1 MKKRTK
7 RQAAIIKRR
16 IFLGAV
22 SLVLVVAIAAIVL
35 TVSAIVKSFNTKDDK
50 KDNSDN
56 ASISQNQSDD
66 VSSTVSEPT
75 KNVKPVTVTVINTGD
90 IILHDRIF
98 KDALQSDGSFDFS
111 DFFKVADKRF
121 KSADYAVA
129 NLEVTLGGPRDG
141 APYSGYSGFPAFNS
155 PDTLLDPIKNAGI
168 DLLLTAN
175 NHSYDTRLAGLT
187 RTVAKV
193 KEYGFDFIGT
203 KETESDHTYI
213 VKDINGI
220 KIGMTCFTY
229 ETKSAADGRKTLNGN
244 VLATE
249 AQNLVNSFDYDEI
262 NKFYT
267 TAEQIVAD
275 MKSQE
280 ADAIVFYMH
289 WGEEYQ
295 RTPNTWQKSIAQK
308 LCNMGVDVIVGGHPH
323 VLQPVSL
330 LHAEGSGKT
339 TVCAYSLGNAI
350 SNQRRELLKTLCP
363 TGHSEDGALF
373 TYTFTKSADGVTT
386 LTAVDLVPTW
396 LDKFTVNG
404 KYRYTMY
411 PLDDKATIN
420 SYGLSNA
427 TTAKLNESYERSK
440 QIVATGLTECQKALG
455 CEIRF
460 KD

>member
-1 MKKRTK
+1 MKSRTK
-7 RQAAIIKRR
+7 RQKAIIKRR
-16 IFLGAV
+16 IFLSCAAV
-22 SLVLVVAIAAIVL
+22 ILIAAVIGISVI
-35 TVSAIVKSFNTKDDK
+35 VSAIIKATKPESTTSTPAPS
-50 KDNSDN
+50 SDLT
-56 ASISQNQSDD
+56 
-66 VSSTVSEPT
+66 SSVEPE
-75 KNVKPVTVTVINTGD
+75 KPADTVTATVVNTGD

-98 KDALQSDGSFDFS
+98 KDALLSDGTFDFS

-129 NLEVTLGGPRDG
+129 NLEVTLGGPREG
-141 APYSGYSGFPAFNS
+141 KEYSGYSGFPAFNS
-155 PDTLLDPIKNAGI
+155 PDSLLDPIKNAGI

-175 NHSYDTRLAGLT
+175 NHSYDTGLSGFK
-187 RTVAKV
+187 RTVEKV

-203 KETESDHTYI
+203 RETESDPTYI

-220 KIGMTCFTY
+220 KIGMVCFTY

-249 AQNLVNSFDYDEI
+249 AQNLINSFDYDEI
-262 NKFYT
+262 EKFYSEAQKT
-267 TAEQIVAD
+267 VD
-275 MKSQE
+275 GMKKGG
-280 ADAIVFYMH
+280 ADAIVFYIH

-295 RTPNTWQKSIAQK
+295 RSPNTWQKSIAQK

-330 LHAEGSGKT
+330 LHAEGSSKI

-350 SNQRRELLKTLCP
+350 SNQRRELLSTLCP

-373 TYTFTKSADGVTT
+373 SYTFTKTADGKTS
-386 LTAVDLVPTW
+386 LTAVDFIPTW
-396 LDKFTVNG
+396 LDKFSVNG

-411 PLDDKATIN
+411 PIDNQDAIN
-420 SYGLSNA
+420 NYGLNA
-427 TTAKLNESYERSK
+427 ATAAKLSESYARSK
-440 QIVATGLTECQKALG
+440 AIVASGLTECQQELG

>member
-1 MKKRTK
+1 M
-7 RQAAIIKRR
+7 IGIS
-16 IFLGAV
+16 F
-22 SLVLVVAIAAIVL
+22 
-35 TVSAIVKSFNTKDDK
+35 TVSSILKALKSDGGE
-50 KDNSDN
+50 
-56 ASISQNQSDD
+56 D
-66 VSSTVSEPT
+66 VSSINVSSQKEENPDVDSKTKPGKTVT
-75 KNVKPVTVTVINTGD
+75 ATVINTGD
-90 IILHDRIF
+90 VILHDRIF
-98 KDALQSDGSFDFS
+98 KDANETNGVYDFS

-129 NLEVTLGGPRDG
+129 NLEVTLAGPTEG
-141 APYSGYSGFPAFNS
+141 KPYHGYSGYPAFNS
-155 PDTLLDPIKNAGI
+155 PDCLLDTLKSAGFK
-168 DLLLTAN
+168 LLLTAN

-187 RTVAKV
+187 RTVSKV

-203 KETESDHTYI
+203 KETEADHTYI
-213 VKDINGI
+213 VKNINDI

-249 AQNLVNSFDYDEI
+249 AQNLINSFDYDEI

-267 TAEQIVAD
+267 TAEDIVKN
-275 MKSQE
+275 MKKDG
-280 ADAIVFYMH
+280 ADAVVFYMH

-295 RTPNTWQKSIAQK
+295 RTPNTWQKSIAQR

-330 LHAEGSGKT
+330 LHAEGSDRT

-363 TGHSEDGALF
+363 TGHSEDGAIF
-373 TYTFTKSADGVTT
+373 TYTFTKTPDGATA

-396 LDKFTVNG
+396 LYKYTVGG

-411 PLDDKATIN
+411 PIDNAAAVN
-420 SYGLSNA
+420 GYGLSA
-427 TTAKLNESYERSK
+427 AAVSSLSESYARSK
-440 QIVATGLTECQKALG
+440 AIVAAGLTECQQALG

>member
-1 MKKRTK
+1 MKQKTK
-7 RQAAIIKRR
+7 RQKAIIKRR
-16 IFLGAV
+16 IFL
-22 SLVLVVAIAAIVL
+22 SCAAIILIVAVIGISF
-35 TVSAIVKSFNTKDDK
+35 TVSTILKALKSDGGKDVTSITASSQKEQNNDADSKTKPGK
-50 KDNSDN
+50 
-56 ASISQNQSDD
+56 
-66 VSSTVSEPT
+66 TVT
-75 KNVKPVTVTVINTGD
+75 ATVINTGD
-90 IILHDRIF
+90 VILHDRIF
-98 KDALQSDGSFDFS
+98 KDANETNGVYDFS

-121 KSADYAVA
+121 KAADYAVA
-129 NLEVTLGGPRDG
+129 NLEVTLAGPTEG
-141 APYSGYSGFPAFNS
+141 KPYHGYSGYPAFNS
-155 PDTLLDPIKNAGI
+155 PDCLLDTLKNAGFTM
-168 DLLLTAN
+168 LLTAN
-175 NHSYDTRLAGLT
+175 NHSYDTRMAGLT
-187 RTVAKV
+187 RTVSKV

-203 KETESDHTYI
+203 KETEADHTFI

-244 VLATE
+244 VLASE
-249 AQNLVNSFDYDEI
+249 AQNLINSFDYDEI

-267 TAEQIVAD
+267 IAEDIIKN
-275 MKSQE
+275 MKKDG
-280 ADAIVFYMH
+280 ADAVVFYMH

-330 LHAEGSGKT
+330 LHAEGSDKT

-363 TGHSEDGALF
+363 TGHSEDGAIF
-373 TYTFTKSADGVTT
+373 TYTFTKTPDGATT

-396 LDKFTVNG
+396 LYKYTVSG

-411 PLDDKATIN
+411 PIDNAAAVN
-420 SYGLSNA
+420 SYGLGAAAVSS
-427 TTAKLNESYERSK
+427 LSESYARSK
-440 QIVATGLTECQKALG
+440 AIVAAGLTECQQALG

>member
-1 MKKRTK
+1 MTRFIKGVKILKKRTK
-7 RQAAIIKRR
+7 RQQAIIKRR
-16 IFLGAV
+16 IFLGISAAV
-22 SLVLVVAIAAIVL
+22 LIVALVGVSVL
-35 TVSAIVKSFNTKDDK
+35 ISAVIKAVKSDNEFEISSDIVSTVDNSSKDDESK
-50 KDNSDN
+50 K
-56 ASISQNQSDD
+56 
-66 VSSTVSEPT
+66 TVT
-75 KNVKPVTVTVINTGD
+75 ATVINTGD

-98 KDALQSDGSFDFS
+98 KDAQLSDGTFDFS

-121 KSADYAVA
+121 MSADYAVA
-129 NLEVTLGGPRDG
+129 NLEVTLGGTEAG
-141 APYSGYSGFPAFNS
+141 AYSGFPAFNS
-155 PDTLLDPIKNAGI
+155 PDSLLDPIKAAGF

-175 NHSYDTRLAGLT
+175 NHSYDTRLAGLK

-203 KETESDHTYI
+203 KETESDPTYI

-220 KIGMTCFTY
+220 KIGITCFTY

-249 AQNLVNSFDYDEI
+249 AQNLINSFDYDEI
-262 NKFYT
+262 NVFYSS
-267 TAEQIVAD
+267 AESVIKNMQKD
-275 MKSQE
+275 G
-280 ADAIVFYMH
+280 ADAIVFYIH

-330 LHAEGSGKT
+330 LHAEGSSKT

-350 SNQRRELLKTLCP
+350 SNQRRELLSTLCP
-363 TGHSEDGALF
+363 TGHSEDGAIL
-373 TYTFTKSADGVTT
+373 TYTFTKTPDGVTS
-386 LTAVDLVPTW
+386 LTSVDLVPTW
-396 LDKFTVNG
+396 LDKYKVNG

-411 PLDDKATIN
+411 PLDNENSAG
-420 SYGLSNA
+420 SYGLDNA
-427 TTAKLNESYERSK
+427 TVSKMKESYERSK
-440 QIVATGLTECQKALG
+440 AIVGNGLTECQKALG

-460 KD
+460 KE

>member
-1 MKKRTK
+1 MKARTK
-7 RQAAIIKRR
+7 RQQAIIRRR
-16 IFLGAV
+16 IFLSVAAV
-22 SLVLVVAIAAIVL
+22 VLIAAIIGISV
-35 TVSAIVKSFNTKDDK
+35 TVSAIIKAVKSNNKTDK
-50 KDNSDN
+50 TETPSK
-56 ASISQNQSDD
+56 I
-66 VSSTVSEPT
+66 VSSGDSTST
-75 KNVKPVTVTVINTGD
+75 IDDTGKTITATVINTGD

-98 KDALQSDGSFDFS
+98 KDALLSDGTYDFS

-121 KSADYAVA
+121 KAADYAVA
-129 NLEVTLGGPRDG
+129 NLEVTLGGTESG
-141 APYSGYSGFPAFNS
+141 AYSGFPAFNS
-155 PDTLLDPIKNAGI
+155 PDSLLDPIKKAGI
-168 DLLLTAN
+168 NLLLTAN
-175 NHSYDTRLAGLT
+175 NHSYDTRLLGLK
-187 RTVAKV
+187 RTVQKV

-203 KETESDHTYI
+203 KETESDPTYI
-213 VKDINGI
+213 IKDIGGI
-220 KIGMTCFTY
+220 KIGITCFTY
-229 ETKSAADGRKTLNGN
+229 ETKSADDGRKTLNGN

-249 AQNLVNSFDYDEI
+249 AQNLINSFDYDEI
-262 NKFYT
+262 DKFYK
-267 TAEQIVAD
+267 TAQTIVNK
-275 MKSQE
+275 MKDDG
-280 ADAIVFYMH
+280 ADALVFYMH

-330 LHAEGSGKT
+330 LHAEGSSKL

-373 TYTFTKSADGVTT
+373 SYTFTKTPDGTTT

-396 LDKFTVNG
+396 VDKFTVNG

-411 PLDDKATIN
+411 PVDNAEAVN
-420 SYGLSNA
+420 SYGLSSA
-427 TTAKLNESYERSK
+427 TVSKLSESYARSK
-440 QIVATGLTECQKALG
+440 AIVAQGLTECQKALG

>member
-1 MKKRTK
+1 MKNRTK

-16 IFLGAV
+16 IFLSVV
-22 SLVLVVAIAAIVL
+22 SVVLIAAVIAVVM
-35 TVSAIVKSFNTKDDK
+35 TVSAIIKSVSTKGNQK
-50 KDNSDN
+50 NNNASTTESISDN
-56 ASISQNQSDD
+56 
-66 VSSTVSEPT
+66 VSSTVSAPAKSGT
-75 KNVKPVTVTVINTGD
+75 PVTVTVINTGD

-98 KDALQSDGSFDFS
+98 KDAQLSDGSFDFS

-121 KSADYAVA
+121 KAADYAVA
-129 NLEVTLGGPRDG
+129 NLEVTLAGPRDR
-141 APYSGYSGFPAFNS
+141 APYSGYSGYPAFNS
-155 PDTLLDPIKNAGI
+155 PDTLLDTIKSAGI
-168 DLLLTAN
+168 NMLLTAN

-203 KETESDHTYI
+203 KETESDHTFI
-213 VKDINGI
+213 VKDIGGI

-249 AQNLVNSFDYDEI
+249 AQNLINSFDYDEI

-267 TAEQIVAD
+267 TAEQIVKD
-275 MKSQE
+275 MKAGG

-295 RTPNTWQKSIAQK
+295 RSPNTWQKSIAQK

-396 LDKFTVNG
+396 LDKYKVNG

-411 PLDDKATIN
+411 PLDDKSTIN
-420 SYGLSNA
+420 SYGLSSATVAQLNA
-427 TTAKLNESYERSK
+427 SYARSK
-440 QIVATGLTECQKALG
+440 QIVASELTECQKALG
-455 CEIRF
+455 CEVRF

>member
-1 MKKRTK
+1 MKQKTK
-7 RQAAIIKRR
+7 RQKAIIKRR
-16 IFLGAV
+16 IFL
-22 SLVLVVAIAAIVL
+22 SCAAIILIIAVIGISF
-35 TVSAIVKSFNTKDDK
+35 TVSTILKALKSDGGKDVTSITASSQKEQNNDADSKTKPGK
-50 KDNSDN
+50 
-56 ASISQNQSDD
+56 
-66 VSSTVSEPT
+66 TVT
-75 KNVKPVTVTVINTGD
+75 ATVINTGD
-90 IILHDRIF
+90 VILHDRIF
-98 KDALQSDGSFDFS
+98 KDANETNGVYDFS

-121 KSADYAVA
+121 KAADYAVA
-129 NLEVTLGGPRDG
+129 NLEVTLAGPTEG
-141 APYSGYSGFPAFNS
+141 KPYHGYSGYPAFNS
-155 PDTLLDPIKNAGI
+155 PDCLLDTLKNAGFTM
-168 DLLLTAN
+168 LLTAN
-175 NHSYDTRLAGLT
+175 NHSYDTRMAGLT
-187 RTVAKV
+187 RTVSKV

-203 KETESDHTYI
+203 KETEADHTFI

-244 VLATE
+244 VLASE
-249 AQNLVNSFDYDEI
+249 AQNLINSFDYDEI

-267 TAEQIVAD
+267 IAEDIIKN
-275 MKSQE
+275 MKKDG
-280 ADAIVFYMH
+280 ADAVVFYMH

-330 LHAEGSGKT
+330 LHAEGSDKT

-363 TGHSEDGALF
+363 TGHSEDGAIF
-373 TYTFTKSADGVTT
+373 TYTFTKTPDGATT

-396 LDKFTVNG
+396 LYKYTVSG

-411 PLDDKATIN
+411 PIDNAAAVN
-420 SYGLSNA
+420 SYGLGAAAVSS
-427 TTAKLNESYERSK
+427 LSESYARSK
-440 QIVATGLTECQKALG
+440 AIVAAGLTECQQALG